1 MESSIMLVIGTPV
14 ERRHCT
20 VSLGATIREILKD
33 HVSDKLYQDTFNGC
47 LNSMIWE
54 INCHVIGLNEYDEP
68 LESFLDSRAREYG
81 KAWLVGSIKSDIS
94 LDYYLLH

>member
-1 MESSIMLVIGTPV
+1 MESSIMLVIGTSI

-33 HVSDKLYQDTFNGC
+33 HISDKLYQDTFNGY
-47 LNSMIWE
+47 LRSMIWE
-54 INCHVIGLNEYDEP
+54 INGYVIGLNEYDEP

-81 KAWLVGSIKSDIS
+81 KAWLIGSIKSDVS
-94 LDYYLLH
+94 LYDYLLH